1 MPITLLEVL
10 CLLKMEEVSFSY
22 GEDGKNNLD
31 NINLNVKQG
40 EVILLCGES
49 GCGKT
54 TITRLLNGLIP
65 NFFDGKRAG
74 DVYLNNNLLS
84 EMPIYEISKHIG
96 SVFQNPKTQFFNVDT
111 TSEIVFGCENL
122 AVEETEI
129 KKRLDNVVSDFKL
142 SHLLDKSI
150 FNLSGGEKQ
159 KIACASVS
167 AVSPEIIILDEPSSN
182 LDSQS
187 SWEFEEIIRNWK
199 SQGKT
204 VIIAEHKL
212 FFLSEVV
219 DRVLFVKDGK
229 IAKEWSSSEF
239 KDISHR
245 DLGLRQ
251 LDLNNLTAKCKQYY
265 SKNLEFLELKNFNFK
280 YGGTRVLGIDNV
292 KIPKNE
298 IIAII
303 GKNGAGKSTLAN
315 CLCGLKRSCKG
326 ELIINDKILKRK
338 ELLKKSYMVMQ
349 DVNHQLFTE
358 SVMDEV
364 LLSMDEENEELAKT
378 ILTNL
383 NLIHLKDAHPMALS
397 GGEKQRV
404 AIASAIASEKEI
416 LIFDEPTS
424 GLDLKNMMKVSEN
437 LIYLQSLGI
446 TSFIITHDFELIM
459 ETCSHIL
466 HLENGNVVDNYKID
480 EEKLRKFFL

>member
-1 MPITLLEVL
+1 M
-10 CLLKMEEVSFSY
+10 LKMRDVSFSY
-22 GEDGKNNLD
+22 DKDKNLD
-31 NINLNVKQG
+31 NINVDIREG

-54 TITRLLNGLIP
+54 TITRFLNGLIP
-65 NFFDGKRAG
+65 NFFDGKRQG
-74 DVYLNNNLLS
+74 NVYLNDELIS
-84 EMPIYEISKHIG
+84 EMPIYEISKNVG

-111 TSEIVFGCENL
+111 TSEVVFGCENL
-122 AVEETEI
+122 SMPI
-129 KKRLDNVVSDFKL
+129 DDIQNRLDNVVDDFQI

-150 FNLSGGEKQ
+150 FKLSGGEKQ

-167 AVSPEIIILDEPSSN
+167 AVHPDILILDEPSSN
-182 LDSQS
+182 LDSRS
-187 SWEFEEIIRNWK
+187 SWDFENIIRKWK

-204 VIIAEHKL
+204 VVIAEHKL
-212 FFLSEVV
+212 FFLSDVV
-219 DRVLFVKDGK
+219 DRVLFLNNGRITD
-229 IAKEWSSSEF
+229 EWSIEEF
-239 KDISHR
+239 RQINHR
-245 DLGLRQ
+245 EFGLRQ
-251 LDLNNLTAKCKQYY
+251 LNLENLTCKRKEYY
-265 SKNLEFLELKNFNFK
+265 SDSPEFMELKNFRFH
-280 YGGTRVLGIDNV
+280 YGKRQVLDIDDV

-298 IIAII
+298 VIAII
-303 GKNGAGKSTLAN
+303 GKNGAGKSTFAN

-326 ELIINDKILKRK
+326 QLIWDNDALKRNDR
-338 ELLKKSYMVMQ
+338 LKKTYMVMQ

-358 SVMDEV
+358 SVLDEV
-364 LLSMDEENEELAKT
+364 LLSMDDENFELAEE

-437 LIYLQSLGI
+437 LIYLQKLGI
-446 TSFIITHDFELIM
+446 TSFIITHDYELIM
-459 ETCSHIL
+459 EACSHVL
-466 HLENGNVVDNYKID
+466 HMDDGRIVDSYKIN
-480 EEKLRKFFL
+480 EEKLKKFFLNSN